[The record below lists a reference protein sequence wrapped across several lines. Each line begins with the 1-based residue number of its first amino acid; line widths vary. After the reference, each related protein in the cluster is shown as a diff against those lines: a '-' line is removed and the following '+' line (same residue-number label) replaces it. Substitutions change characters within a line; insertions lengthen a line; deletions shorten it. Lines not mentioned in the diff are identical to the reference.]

1 MIKNGLLNSNCLI
14 VTRMEKITENPL
26 KILETIIDEKK
37 KKIEANRYSK
47 GAVLAQYYDIEKVAM
62 LQPTFDM
69 LKNIQQRLEIL
80 ENKQN

>member
-37 KKIEANRYSK
+37 KQIERNSYSK
-47 GAVLAQYYDIEKVAM
+47 SVPLARFYDQEKV
-62 LQPTFDM
+62 TFLEPILDA
-69 LKNIQQRLEIL
+69 LKNIQQRLEAL
-80 ENKQN
+80 EKI

>member
-1 MIKNGLLNSNCLI
+1 MIKNELLNYRYWV
-14 VTRMEKITENPL
+14 VTRMEKMIENPL

-37 KKIEANRYSK
+37 KQIEANRYSK
-47 GAVLAQYYDIEKVAM
+47 SIPLAQFYDREKLTM

-69 LKNIQQRLEIL
+69 LKNIQQRLETL

>member
-47 GAVLAQYYDIEKVAM
+47 SVILARYYDIEKLSM

-80 ENKQN
+80 ENK